1 MGGHG
6 IDSMQSENVDMSTI
20 RGFLRLRGGDMGEEI
35 TEQSLQKQMRK
46 LQVFMEIFGSSH
58 VIYS

>member
-1 MGGHG
+1 
-6 IDSMQSENVDMSTI
+6 
-20 RGFLRLRGGDMGEEI
+20 MGEEI

-58 VIYS
+58 VYLFLKYVCPGHIFP